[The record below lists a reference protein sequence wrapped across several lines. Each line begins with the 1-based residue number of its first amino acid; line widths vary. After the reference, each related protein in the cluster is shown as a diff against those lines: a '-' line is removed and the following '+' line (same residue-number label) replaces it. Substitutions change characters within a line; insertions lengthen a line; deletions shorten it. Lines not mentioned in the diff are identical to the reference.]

1 MVQNGSMMFKMDQIG
16 LNLVIVKKGGHP
28 NVALVDESQ
37 VDSRGGHR
45 NLALAHWSL
54 DRK

>member
-1 MVQNGSMMFKMDQIG
+1 MTPTACPRK
-16 LNLVIVKKGGHP
+16 IVKKGGHP